1 VFSLALVAAMGLVL
15 VWTRL
20 ANIGTSFWSDEA
32 HSAYYF
38 AGQGP
43 HAIFFREYV
52 PNNHALYNLLSWVTT
67 GALGR
72 SEAASRF
79 WSVVPGIAAIA
90 IAGAWAWRRLG
101 MIAAATIVV
110 LATVSPVQWALTT
123 QARGYGLAMLAGILM
138 LSGAVRACDRGE
150 TRDIVLFAAGAL
162 VGIWTLPVFALPA
175 IAQAAVLVW
184 DARVRRRALIAVG
197 VIAAASLLFYAPM
210 LSDIFANSDQEFG
223 ARLAVVSVVTGVYHH
238 LAAPTIGSA
247 LPTDPQGFL
256 NQLAT
261 FVVVVGLAAIASVR
275 LWRTQERTLLANL
288 LVPVFGTYLGLV
300 VGRFYVQ
307 PRFASYLLLHVVVVL
322 GVGAQAV
329 WDALRRVTSMRAVA
343 AALLVAVAVVGT
355 ARLAHVVEQQA
366 RLPWENYR
374 FIAETAAATGV
385 DKVLTD
391 STHPVPFYYYLGP
404 DRVVWLRKP
413 AMNHREFCKVKER
426 FMFVDDTYHRDPV
439 NLRCL
444 QRRSP
449 QVLKVPQQTD
459 PPIRR
464 PGKLTIYIVP
474 ADKTPPGAKQERP
487 NRAR

>member
-1 VFSLALVAAMGLVL
+1 
-15 VWTRL
+15 
-20 ANIGTSFWSDEA
+20 
-32 HSAYYF
+32 
-38 AGQGP
+38 
-43 HAIFFREYV
+43 
-52 PNNHALYNLLSWVTT
+52 
-67 GALGR
+67 
-72 SEAASRF
+72 
-79 WSVVPGIAAIA
+79 
-90 IAGAWAWRRLG
+90 
-101 MIAAATIVV
+101 
-110 LATVSPVQWALTT
+110 
-123 QARGYGLAMLAGILM
+123 
-138 LSGAVRACDRGE
+138 
-150 TRDIVLFAAGAL
+150 
-162 VGIWTLPVFALPA
+162 
-175 IAQAAVLVW
+175 
-184 DARVRRRALIAVG
+184 
-197 VIAAASLLFYAPM
+197 
-210 LSDIFANSDQEFG
+210 
-223 ARLAVVSVVTGVYHH
+223 
-238 LAAPTIGSA
+238 
-247 LPTDPQGFL
+247 
-256 NQLAT
+256 
-261 FVVVVGLAAIASVR
+261 VVVGLAAIASVR
-275 LWRTQERTLLANL
+275 LWRAQERTLLANL

-366 RLPWENYR
+366 KLPWENYR